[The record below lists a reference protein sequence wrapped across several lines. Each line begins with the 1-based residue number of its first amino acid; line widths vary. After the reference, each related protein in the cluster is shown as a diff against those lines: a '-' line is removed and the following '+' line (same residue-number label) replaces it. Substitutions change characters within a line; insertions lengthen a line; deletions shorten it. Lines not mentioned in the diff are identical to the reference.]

1 MKRLYAFLLGFVLC
15 VMVAPFFAPYDPMQT
30 NTDQITQPPSSAHLL
45 GTDQLGRDVLS
56 RLLHGGQ
63 RTVSVALLATGF
75 AIIPGLILG
84 LLTIIGGKSVDRLLM
99 VLMNALLAFP
109 SLLLAL
115 VVLAVLGQGAWQ
127 LALAT
132 GLAQVGYYA
141 RIARSAFLAVETQA
155 YLESARALGVQTPR
169 LLLRYYLPNARS
181 TLIGYAGLIF
191 SYSIINSAALSFL
204 GLGGEPG
211 VPDWGVM
218 LADGREA
225 FRTAPW
231 VGFAPGVAI
240 SLLVWA
246 STSFADRLIKTD

>member
-1 MKRLYAFLLGFVLC
+1 MKRLYACLLGFGLC
-15 VMVAPFFAPYDPMQT
+15 MIVAPFFAPYDPMQT
-30 NTDQITQPPSSAHLL
+30 NTDEITQPPSHVHLL

-63 RTVSVALLATGF
+63 RTLAVAFLASLF
-75 AIIPGLILG
+75 AVLPGLLFG
-84 LLTIIGGKSVDRLLM
+84 LIAVAGGKTVDRLLM
-99 VLMNALLAFP
+99 VLVNAVLAFP

-115 VVLAVLGQGAWQ
+115 VVLTVPGQGSWQ

-132 GLAQVGYYA
+132 GLAQAGYYA
-141 RIARSAFLAVETQA
+141 RVARSAFLAVETQA
-155 YLESARALGVQTPR
+155 YIESARAIGLRWPR
-169 LLLRYYLPNARS
+169 LVLRYYLPNARS
-181 TLIGYAGLIF
+181 NLIGYAGLVF

-231 VGFAPGVAI
+231 VGLAPGVAI
-240 SLLVWA
+240 SLLIWMC
-246 STSFADRLIKTD
+246 TSVADRLIKTD